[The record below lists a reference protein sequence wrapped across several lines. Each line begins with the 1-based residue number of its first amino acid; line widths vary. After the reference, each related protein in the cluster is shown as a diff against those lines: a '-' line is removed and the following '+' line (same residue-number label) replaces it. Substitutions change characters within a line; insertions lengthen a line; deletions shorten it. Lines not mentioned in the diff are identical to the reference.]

1 MLSGSNIETEQP
13 GPFPIY
19 TLFDLI
25 LLALKLM
32 FNNKGPPVLIEA
44 TKININLP
52 ENINNNR
59 NVSTSIKLKHTLFD

>member
-1 MLSGSNIETEQP
+1 MLSGSNIEAEQP
-13 GPFPIY
+13 RPFPIH
-19 TLFDLI
+19 TFFDLI

-32 FNNKGPPVLIEA
+32 INNKGPPVLIEA

>member
-1 MLSGSNIETEQP
+1 MLSGSNIEAEQP
-13 GPFPIY
+13 RPFPIY